1 VKKNYFHGKKCGSF
15 GRAGCHL
22 LDRTMRI
29 LVAND
34 DGIYSPGLIALA
46 KIASRFGDVRIVA
59 PDFEQSSMGQAITAS
74 RPLLYR
80 AIPLEGFE
88 AYRVNGTPA
97 DCVSLGVYNSKDI
110 DLVVS
115 GINLGTNLG
124 NALWHS
130 GTVAAAK
137 QATLVGLR
145 GIAFSTPAGDQPPDF
160 EIISPWAEK
169 ALRAVLEQPDLKL
182 VNINIPENPKD
193 LCWTRQSVRH
203 YDGKVVPQVDPMG
216 RQQFWYTVIPIE
228 QVEEGT
234 DRWAME
240 QGYASLTPLRV
251 DLTDETQ
258 LSRVLSKAAVSAAK
272 K

>member
-1 VKKNYFHGKKCGSF
+1 
-15 GRAGCHL
+15 
-22 LDRTMRI
+22 MRI

-34 DGIYSPGLIALA
+34 DGIYSPGLVALA
-46 KIASRFGDVRIVA
+46 KVASKFGEVRIVA
-59 PDFEQSSMGQAITAS
+59 PDVEQSSMGQAITAS

-80 AIPLEGFE
+80 PIPIAGFE

-97 DCVSLGVYNSKDI
+97 DCVSLGVYNWKDI

-145 GIAFSTPAGDQPPDF
+145 GIAFSTPIGDQPPDF
-160 EIISPWAEK
+160 DAIIPWAEK
-169 ALRAVLEQPDLKL
+169 AMKAVLDQPELTL
-182 VNINIPENPKD
+182 VNVNIPESPKD

-216 RQQFWYTVIPIE
+216 RQQYWYTVIPIE

-240 QGYASLTPLRV
+240 QGFASLTPLRV
-251 DLTDETQ
+251 DLTDESQ
-258 LSRVLSKAAVSAAK
+258 LSRVLARMAVSAVK

>member
-1 VKKNYFHGKKCGSF
+1 
-15 GRAGCHL
+15 
-22 LDRTMRI
+22 MRI
-29 LVAND
+29 LVVND
-34 DGIYSPGLIALA
+34 DGIYSPGLVALA
-46 KIASRFGDVRIVA
+46 KVASQFGEVRIVA
-59 PDFEQSSMGQAITAS
+59 PDVEQSSMGQAITAS

-80 AIPLEGFE
+80 SIPIAGFE

-97 DCVSLGVYNSKDI
+97 DCVSLGVYNWKDI

-145 GIAFSTPAGDQPPDF
+145 GIAFSTPVGDAKLPDF
-160 EIISPWAEK
+160 EGLFPWAEK
-169 ALRAVLEQPDLKL
+169 ALKAVLEHPELTL
-182 VNINIPENPKD
+182 VNVNIPENPKD

-203 YDGKVVPQVDPMG
+203 YDGKVVPQTDPMG
-216 RQQFWYTVIPIE
+216 RQQYWYTVIPIE

-240 QGYASLTPLRV
+240 QGFASLTPLRV
-251 DLTDETQ
+251 DLTDEAL
-258 LSRVLSKAAVSAAK
+258 LSRVLSKMAVSAVK

>member
-1 VKKNYFHGKKCGSF
+1 
-15 GRAGCHL
+15 
-22 LDRTMRI
+22 M
-29 LVAND
+29 
-34 DGIYSPGLIALA
+34 
-46 KIASRFGDVRIVA
+46 
-59 PDFEQSSMGQAITAS
+59 
-74 RPLLYR
+74 LYR
-80 AIPLEGFE
+80 SIPIAGFE

-97 DCVSLGVYNSKDI
+97 DCVSLGVYNWKDI

-145 GIAFSTPAGDQPPDF
+145 GIAFSTPAGDQLPDF
-160 EIISPWAEK
+160 DTIMPWAEK
-169 ALRAVLEQPDLKL
+169 ALQAVLDHPELTL
-182 VNINIPENPKD
+182 VNVNIPETPKD

-216 RQQFWYTVIPIE
+216 RQQYWYTVIPIE

-240 QGYASLTPLRV
+240 QGFASLTPLRV
-251 DLTDETQ
+251 DLTDEGQ
-258 LSRVLSKAAVSAAK
+258 LSRVLARMAVSAVK

>member
-1 VKKNYFHGKKCGSF
+1 
-15 GRAGCHL
+15 
-22 LDRTMRI
+22 MRI

-34 DGIYSPGLIALA
+34 DGIYSPGLLALA
-46 KIASRFGDVRIVA
+46 KVASRFGEVRIVA
-59 PDFEQSSMGQAITAS
+59 PDVEQSSMGQAITAS

-80 AIPLEGFE
+80 TTPLQGFE

-97 DCVSLGVYNSKDI
+97 DCVSLGVYNWKDI

-124 NALWHS
+124 NAIWHS
-130 GTVAAAK
+130 GTLAAAK

-145 GIAFSTPAGDQPPDF
+145 GIAFSTPVTDKEPDF
-160 EIISPWAEK
+160 DVIIPWAEK
-169 ALRAVLEQPDLKL
+169 AMRAVLDQPELPL
-182 VNINIPENPKD
+182 VNINLPENPKD

-203 YDGKVVPQVDPMG
+203 YDGKVVLQRDPMG
-216 RQQFWYTVIPIE
+216 RDQYWYTIIPIE

-240 QGYASLTPLRV
+240 QGFVSLTPLRV
-251 DLTDETQ
+251 DLTDEKQ
-258 LSRVLSKAAVSAAK
+258 LSLVHSRLAVSAVQK
-272 K
+272 